1 MVTCGIK
8 LVGVDVVG
16 LGLFPLGAGLV
27 CTPDGMYSEGAL
39 PVMGVEGLYGTDTG
53 STPGLMGGIAVMHHN
68 YSELMIKSACA
79 CELTFLH
86 WRQVAIKQPCFISF
100 TDQTRGTGC
109 CQMEEF
115 NRQKYSICKNFRLR
129 AKYNFTKHTR

>member
-1 MVTCGIK
+1 MSDREMVTCGTK

-39 PVMGVEGLYGTDTG
+39 PVMGLEGLYGTDTG

-68 YSELMIKSACA
+68 YSEPMIKSACA
-79 CELTFLH
+79 
-86 WRQVAIKQPCFISF
+86 P
-100 TDQTRGTGC
+100 RGQGP
-109 CQMEEF
+109 
-115 NRQKYSICKNFRLR
+115 N
-129 AKYNFTKHTR
+129 